1 MKRTKAEVIGA
12 PFFQPH
18 KLAHHFQDV
27 DAGKNLLYGVL
38 CDQVA
43 KYSGV
48 RWLKETSGQT
58 GNLSKIMPGPAMI
71 NLRISPDKNLVF
83 FTGKE
88 F

>member
-1 MKRTKAEVIGA
+1 MERAKAEVIGA
-12 PFFQPH
+12 SFFQPH
-18 KLAHHFQDV
+18 KLAYHFQDV
-27 DAGKNLLYGVL
+27 DAGKNLLYRVL
-38 CDQVA
+38 RDQVA

-48 RWLKETSGQT
+48 KWLTETSAKT
-58 GNLSKIMPGPAMI
+58 GNIGKIRPGPDMI